1 MECKLLLVDFV
12 QDIVSHTHQ
21 FALLFDEKNHFQ
33 FCFVLFY
40 VIFFGFLYCFVS
52 FRFWVLV
59 WVWCCFLFCFCVLVL
74 YVSCLL
80 VCWFVGL
87 LVGRPRSVGRLVGSS
102 FPKPMCI
109 WSYV

>member
-21 FALLFDEKNHFQ
+21 FALLFDEKIISNFAL
-33 FCFVLFY
+33 FCSMLF
-40 VIFFGFLYCFVS
+40 FWFSLLFCS

-102 FPKPMCI
+102 FPKPICS